1 VKSALLDD
9 RKDLCENG
17 QEAQLSVLEE
27 EELMTR
33 SELGVALANRQGM
46 TQKKAEAVVGTIF
59 EAMAEALGSGDRI
72 EVRGFGSF
80 AIREYRP
87 YTGRN
92 PKTGESIAVKPKKLP
107 YFKAG
112 KELRENLASN
122 F

>member
-1 VKSALLDD
+1 MTKS
-9 RKDLCENG
+9 
-17 QEAQLSVLEE
+17 QL
-27 EELMTR
+27 T
-33 SELGVALANRQGM
+33 ATLATHRRLPLY
-46 TQKKAEAVVGTIF
+46 KAEVVVDNVF
-59 EAMAEALGSGDRI
+59 AAMAEALGEGDRI

-80 AIREYRP
+80 VIREYRP

-112 KELRENLASN
+112 KELRGNLASN

>member
-1 VKSALLDD
+1 
-9 RKDLCENG
+9 
-17 QEAQLSVLEE
+17 LEE
-27 EELMTR
+27 EEQMTR
-33 SELGVALANRQGM
+33 SELGVALADRQGM
-46 TQKKAEAVVGTIF
+46 TQKKAEEVIVTIF

-72 EVRGFGSF
+72 EIRGFGSF
-80 AIREYRP
+80 AMREYRP

-92 PKTGESIAVKPKKLP
+92 PKTGESISVKPKKLP

>member
-1 VKSALLDD
+1 L
-9 RKDLCENG
+9 
-17 QEAQLSVLEE
+17 QEE
-27 EELMTR
+27 EQMTR
-33 SELGVALANRQGM
+33 SELGDVLANRQGM
-46 TQKKAEAVVGTIF
+46 TQKKAEAVVVTIF

-92 PKTGESIAVKPKKLP
+92 PKTGVSITVKPKKLP
-107 YFKAG
+107 FFKAG
-112 KELRENLASN
+112 KELRENLARN